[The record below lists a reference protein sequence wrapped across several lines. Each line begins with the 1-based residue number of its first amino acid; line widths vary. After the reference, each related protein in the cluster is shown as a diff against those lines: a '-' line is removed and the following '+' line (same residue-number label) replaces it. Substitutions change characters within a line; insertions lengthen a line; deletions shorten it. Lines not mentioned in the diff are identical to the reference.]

1 MALNKIHSQK
11 AASLKSEQGV
21 TIELAPIQQETG
33 KKEPG
38 QQNTQRSIN
47 DDVPDE
53 CFTISKKGEAAGADN
68 KLLPDISPQRTTQ
81 TKGKGFKDEI
91 LKTED

>member
-21 TIELAPIQQETG
+21 TIELAPIAQETG
-33 KKEPG
+33 KKTPG
-38 QQNTQRSIN
+38 QQNTQRSM

-53 CFTISKKGEAAGADN
+53 CFTISKKGEAGDDN
-68 KLLPDISPQRTTQ
+68 KQLLPDISPSP
-81 TKGKGFKDEI
+81 
-91 LKTED
+91 